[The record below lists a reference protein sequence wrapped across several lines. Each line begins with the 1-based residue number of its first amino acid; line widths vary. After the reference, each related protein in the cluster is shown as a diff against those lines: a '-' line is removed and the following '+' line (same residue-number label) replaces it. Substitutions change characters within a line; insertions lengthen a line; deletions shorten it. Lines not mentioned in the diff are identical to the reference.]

1 MTAEEARERA
11 GEIRA
16 ALDRAVRALSV
27 PGPDWGGAVD
37 ALLEASKE
45 ANELAL
51 RCLDEQVR
59 GDADGK
65 RRSDGDL

>member
-1 MTAEEARERA
+1 MTADEARDRA

-16 ALDRAVRALSV
+16 ALDRAMRALSV

-37 ALLEASKE
+37 ALLDASRE

-51 RCLDEQVR
+51 RCLDEKAR
-59 GDADGK
+59 GVITK
-65 RRSDGDL
+65 

>member
-1 MTAEEARERA
+1 MTADDARERV

-16 ALDRAVRALSV
+16 ELDRAMRALCV

-37 ALLEASKE
+37 ALLDASRE

-51 RCLDEQVR
+51 RCLDEKAR
-59 GDADGK
+59 GMIAK
-65 RRSDGDL
+65 

>member
-1 MTAEEARERA
+1 MTAAEARDRA

-16 ALDRAVRALSV
+16 TLDHAMRALSV
-27 PGPDWGGAVD
+27 PGPDWGAAVD
-37 ALLEASKE
+37 ALLEASGT

-51 RCLDEQVR
+51 RCLDEKVR

-65 RRSDGDL
+65 R